1 LEILIKKYPDTLY
14 GLLYS
19 LVGNRHDT
27 AFHTPR
33 PKWRLFSELREIRV
47 TQREVYYMRG
57 FCIDNIIEMS
67 KDNVKRI
74 LALIDLLDDM
84 EWDRIDKALNTI
96 ETSADF
102 EEDKKQIYHKFRKF
116 IGNHRSYPTAHW
128 ALTTDI
134 LDKIEQTA
142 LKFKSE
148 NDILNESYLFE
159 EHHPEFIEG
168 RQGNDFDKQA
178 EEILSRRLEFI
189 EAVLDKYGID
199 KIFELAS
206 KIEHPYLYGNVLAS
220 SDKINQID
228 KLAIYKLIESEDNNL
243 LALVGAFI
251 RISEN
256 RTDLQTQTD
265 VLDGLIKSGLS
276 TQG

>member
-1 LEILIKKYPDTLY
+1 FFELEQGFLDSSNDLAPLLWCLDIIAWFPEHLMRGSNALCEIISISPESFPTSNTPLNNLKSIYRAWYPQTNTSAEDRKKILEILIKKYPDTLY

-128 ALTTDI
+128 ALPTDI

-168 RQGNDFDKQA
+168 RQGNDF
-178 EEILSRRLEFI
+178 
-189 EAVLDKYGID
+189 
-199 KIFELAS
+199 
-206 KIEHPYLYGNVLAS
+206 
-220 SDKINQID
+220 
-228 KLAIYKLIESEDNNL
+228 
-243 LALVGAFI
+243 
-251 RISEN
+251 
-256 RTDLQTQTD
+256 
-265 VLDGLIKSGLS
+265 
-276 TQG
+276 